1 MFRVNSAVERRFSG
15 CDLRLFP
22 TPEGVTRI
30 QMLVLLSGASK
41 DRRATESRLSERT
54 TPTRLSFAQRTSLI
68 YSEEGAVTRTCTYA
82 TTNARTPARHVG
94 GRRSLKSAV

>member
-68 YSEEGAVTRTCTYA
+68 YSEEGAVTRRTCTYA
-82 TTNARTPARHVG
+82 TTNARTPARHVC
-94 GRRSLKSAV
+94 GRQV